1 MTAETP
7 TAETL
12 TTRHWEY
19 RVLIF
24 DAGGFKKNQFEHLEA
39 ETLNALG
46 AEGWELISS
55 DALAGEPK
63 FGLPQTLRIALW
75 FKRPLTG

>member
-39 ETLNALG
+39 EG
-46 AEGWELISS
+46 REAE
-55 DALAGEPK
+55 
-63 FGLPQTLRIALW
+63 Q
-75 FKRPLTG
+75 